1 MRRPSPSSAFIE
13 PMRWPTDS
21 RERRSSS
28 RMRGGSVAEVLNLSQ
43 LEGYTTGGTAGD
55 HPYATFFVYR
65 LIIAHQN
72 NPESKIQ

>member
-1 MRRPSPSSAFIE
+1 TSCR
-13 PMRWPTDS
+13 S
-21 RERRSSS
+21 R
-28 RMRGGSVAEVLNLSQ
+28 
-43 LEGYTTGGTAGD
+43 YTTRCAASD